1 MPDIERDGYC
11 TESCSELID
20 GDGSIIDDLDPRIH
34 ASCSP
39 LDSTD
44 LGTLRTD
51 MSEIDAY
58 SASIFRYLSN
68 ILDAMIDGSQIIPDI
83 ELEAARELM
92 PIGTSIDEGRSGK
105 RDMLIRAL
113 FIDLHGKCEAILIL
127 LRNREKERNTHIHL
141 LWELMDDLIRIQKV
155 ALGEGEDSCV
165 SISHISLFTFFRE
178 KLTRLSNISF

>member
-1 MPDIERDGYC
+1 MPDIECDGYC

-58 SASIFRYLSN
+58 SASIF
-68 ILDAMIDGSQIIPDI
+68 
-83 ELEAARELM
+83 
-92 PIGTSIDEGRSGK
+92 
-105 RDMLIRAL
+105 
-113 FIDLHGKCEAILIL
+113 
-127 LRNREKERNTHIHL
+127 
-141 LWELMDDLIRIQKV
+141 
-155 ALGEGEDSCV
+155 
-165 SISHISLFTFFRE
+165 
-178 KLTRLSNISF
+178 